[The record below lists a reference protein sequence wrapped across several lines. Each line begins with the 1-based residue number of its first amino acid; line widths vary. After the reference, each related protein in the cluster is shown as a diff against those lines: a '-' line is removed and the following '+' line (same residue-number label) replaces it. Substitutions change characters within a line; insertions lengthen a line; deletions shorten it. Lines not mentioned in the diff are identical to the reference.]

1 MSPKLKQL
9 YLLVYIDSEKSL
21 LFGSMV
27 AIFILLSVIQN
38 YILYKNYTYLSR
50 ITFLVSVYNT
60 I

>member
-38 YILYKNYTYLSR
+38 YILYKNYT
-50 ITFLVSVYNT
+50 
-60 I
+60 